1 MSSASYPE
9 DNAVQVAHKLFH
21 FKSAGGDAATI
32 KVLEKKL
39 ASLLPNADEKMKKK
53 AMRLAGV
60 KMAKDVKVVEA
71 VKP

>member
-1 MSSASYPE
+1 MSYESYPE
-9 DNAVQVAHKLFH
+9 DNALQVAHKLFH
-21 FKSAGGDAATI
+21 YKAESGSAATI

-39 ASLLPNADEKMKKK
+39 AALLPNTDEKSKKK

-60 KMAKDVKVVEA
+60 KLAKAVEV